1 MLFLTIAALILSTVL
16 SIWAIYQINKTRK
29 QQITNMFLAE
39 GLDNLL
45 NAAKVEVA
53 KNKKLVEKAR
63 SMVDYSTAQL
73 DPSSPSVMDD
83 PAMLATLVT
92 VIVKK
97 FGTMRLGMPDFT
109 SLPDDQFVSLYVD
122 TNTQELLLSLRDDL
136 EEETA
141 AMMDIINFSGKD
153 DGTYH

>member
-1 MLFLTIAALILSTVL
+1 MLFLTLVVLTLSIVL
-16 SIWAIYQINKTRK
+16 SSWAIYQINKTRK
-29 QQITNMFLAE
+29 QEITNLLLTE
-39 GLDNLL
+39 GLDKLL
-45 NAAKVEVA
+45 SAAQVEVA

-63 SMVDYSTAQL
+63 SMVDYSKAQF
-73 DPSSPSVMDD
+73 DPASPNVMDD

-92 VIVKK
+92 VMVKK
-97 FGTMRLGMPDFT
+97 FGTMRLGMTDFT

-141 AMMDIINFSGKD
+141 AMMDIINFSRKD

>member
-1 MLFLTIAALILSTVL
+1 MLFLTLVVLTLSIVL
-16 SIWAIYQINKTRK
+16 SSWAIYQINKTRK
-29 QQITNMFLAE
+29 QEITNLLLTE
-39 GLDNLL
+39 GLDKLL
-45 NAAKVEVA
+45 SAAQVEVA

-63 SMVDYSTAQL
+63 SMVDYSKTQF
-73 DPSSPSVMDD
+73 DPASPNVMDD

-92 VIVKK
+92 VMVKK
-97 FGTMRLGMPDFT
+97 FGTMRLGMTDFT
-109 SLPDDQFVSLYVD
+109 SLPDGQFVSLYVD

>member
-63 SMVDYSTAQL
+63 SMVDYSTTQF

-92 VIVKK
+92 VMVKK
-97 FGTMRLGMPDFT
+97 FGTMRLGMTDFT